1 MGSYAENQRITAVR
15 KVYQRGVV
23 NPMTNI
29 EILWNQ
35 YTQFEQSVNPLIAK
49 KMQEEKGRDYMNA
62 RRVTREYENM
72 TKALSRNTPAVPPR
86 NLPSE
91 ANQVEL
97 WKKYIQWEKM
107 NPLHTEDQTLITKRG
122 LRGAVTS
129 RDVTNPFSRLC
140 SDVCVRAVSAVSE
153 SSSGHLD

>member
-1 MGSYAENQRITAVR
+1 MTSFDFIFREAVGSYAENQRITAVR
-15 KVYQRGVV
+15 KIYQRGVV

-72 TKALSRNTPAVPPR
+72 TKGLSRNVPAVPPR

-91 ANQVEL
+91 LRQVRTA
-97 WKKYIQWEKM
+97 W
-107 NPLHTEDQTLITKRG
+107 N
-122 LRGAVTS
+122 V
-129 RDVTNPFSRLC
+129 
-140 SDVCVRAVSAVSE
+140 
-153 SSSGHLD
+153 